1 MLTTRTHEKRE
12 MTTSTSKE
20 TDSGVISQIERDG
33 FATLP
38 DVFDPVEVDAITT
51 ELTQALVIG
60 RPGVLEQ
67 AGRIYAARNILQ
79 LWPKVADVW
88 RRPPLPEILR
98 EVLGPDFGLVRVLFF
113 DKPPEQSW
121 SLPWHKDLTIA
132 VRNNRLPSRQ
142 FEHPTTKSGVPHVE
156 ASQAVLEG
164 MLTARIHLDDVTEE
178 NGPMKVI
185 PGSHLTGKVSSI
197 DESKCR
203 TVLAQR
209 GDVLLI
215 RPLVEHNSVPSRSGS
230 LQHRR
235 ILHLEFANSPDLPDG
250 YEWHDYVPGC
260 TPPNS

>member
-1 MLTTRTHEKRE
+1 MLTAKDARERE
-12 MTTSTSKE
+12 MTSSASKE
-20 TDSGVISQIERDG
+20 PDSALISQIERLG
-33 FATLP
+33 FAVVP
-38 DVFDPVEVDAITT
+38 AVFDPVEIDAITT

-60 RPGVLEQ
+60 RAGVLEQ
-67 AGRIYAARNILQ
+67 AGRIYAARNIMQ

-98 EVLGPDFGLVRVLFF
+98 DILGAKFGLVRVLFF

-132 VRNNRLPSRQ
+132 VRNNRLASRQ
-142 FEHPTTKSGVPHVE
+142 FKHPTTKSGVPHVE
-156 ASQAVLEG
+156 ASQAVLDG
-164 MLTARIHLDDVTEE
+164 MLTARLHLDDVTEE

-185 PGSHLTGKVSSI
+185 PGSHITGKASNM
-197 DESKCR
+197 DESKSQ
-203 TVLAQR
+203 TVLAKR

-215 RPLVEHNSVPSRSGS
+215 RPLVEHNSVPSRSGN

-235 ILHLEFANSPDLPDG
+235 ILHLEFVNSPDLPDG

-260 TPPNS
+260 APHL